1 MLWYENIKPTIIY
14 DNVKTL
20 LLENPELYNKESIVF
35 YVNQEGGFGCQL
47 TLLVRYG
54 LYFKSINPKIHCL
67 GCFCVNGNSF
77 KYHDEAYNN
86 SFFLYFKYTKQID
99 TRVNC
104 YFLRD
109 TYNDVIYPFIQ
120 PQDTDGLNV
129 DCIDINIKYSD
140 FFKQHF
146 RLKIG
151 DDIINNI
158 KSLKDSTKKPLIGI
172 HIRSIL
178 QIVAHP
184 FGRDINIIDK
194 LQKIKANL
202 DAKYDCQYDIFFVTD
217 VSDYIN
223 IIVNLFNGTNV
234 QIYYNNFISRINNH
248 VGEKY
253 TGHGGY
259 NDSVINLEEYK
270 GFKLGSDIIYDCLS
284 LIHCDSYF
292 VSVTNVAFITSFLS
306 DNDNGIHFN

>member
-1 MLWYENIKPTIIY
+1 MLWYENIKPTIVY
-14 DNVKTL
+14 DNVQTL
-20 LLENPELYNKESIVF
+20 LSENPDLHNKESIVF
-35 YVNQEGGFGCQL
+35 CVNENSGLGSQL
-47 TLLVRYG
+47 TLLTQNG
-54 LYFKSINPKIHCL
+54 LYFNSINPKIHCL
-67 GCFCVNGNSF
+67 GCFCVNEDNF
-77 KYHDEAYNN
+77 KYHDESYNN
-86 SFFLYFKYTKQID
+86 SFFLYFKYNKQID
-99 TRVNC
+99 TRVKY
-104 YFLRD
+104 YFVLNRHD
-109 TYNDVIYPFIQ
+109 ATLYPFIR

-129 DCIDINIKYSD
+129 DCIDINRNYSD

-158 KSLKDSTKKPLIGI
+158 KALKDATKKPLIGI
-172 HIRSIL
+172 HLRSIL

-194 LQKIKANL
+194 LKKIKVEL
-202 DAKYDCQYDIFFVTD
+202 DTKYDCQYDIFFVTD

-223 IIVNLFNGTNV
+223 IIVDLFNGTTV

-253 TGHGGY
+253 TGSGGY
-259 NDSVINLEEYK
+259 NDSIINLEEYK
-270 GFKLGSDIIYDCLS
+270 GFKLGSDIIYDCLT
-284 LIHCDSYF
+284 LIHCDYYY